1 MDRPTV
7 VRVRVLAAAVA
18 AASLVLAGCGSEY
31 TIVNRSQV
39 RPSPSSVIAARGLIG
54 ESPAIAEHLAQAYE
68 VYTAQLTLLKQR
80 RNKVRARKRTL
91 AGTAI
96 GALAAGATTAAIVG
110 AYGDGAQ
117 DERLQQATGVATLT
131 MFGALGLTFIGG
143 EQEDPIIPDMKSRQL
158 QKDFERMLGRVKEL
172 ESEMSTDTGD
182 AARDAARRKALTSEI
197 STVIEGF
204 ITEATAINI
213 KG

>member
-1 MDRPTV
+1 MVRLTACTV
-7 VRVRVLAAAVA
+7 IIALA
-18 AASLVLAGCGSEY
+18 LAGCGSEY

-39 RPSPSSVIAARGLIG
+39 RPSPSSTIAARGLIG
-54 ESPAIAEHLAQAYE
+54 ESPAIADHLAQAYE

-80 RNKVRARKRTL
+80 RNKVRARKRGL
-91 AGTAI
+91 AGAAI

-110 AYGDGAQ
+110 AYGDGDQ
-117 DERLQQATGVATLT
+117 DMRLQQATGVATLT
-131 MFGALGLTFIGG
+131 MFGALGLTFVGG
-143 EQEDPIIPDMKSRQL
+143 EQEDPIIPDMKARQL

-172 ESEMSTDTGD
+172 EAELEADTGD
-182 AARDAARRKALTSEI
+182 APADALRRKERTSEI
-197 STVIEGF
+197 STVIEAF

>member
-1 MDRPTV
+1 MVRHHLRPSPV
-7 VRVRVLAAAVA
+7 AALAAAA
-18 AASLVLAGCGSEY
+18 LLVAGCGSEY

-39 RPSPSSVIAARGLIG
+39 KPSPSSIVAARGLIG
-54 ESPAIAEHLAQAYE
+54 EAPAIADHLAQAYE

-80 RNKVRARKRTL
+80 RNKVRARKRSL
-91 AGTAI
+91 AGAAI

-117 DERLQQATGVATLT
+117 DERLQQATGVATIT
-131 MFGALGLTFIGG
+131 MFGALGLTFVGG
-143 EQEDPIIPDMKSRQL
+143 EQEDPIIPDMKARQL
-158 QKDFERMLGRVKEL
+158 QKDFERMLERVKEL
-172 ESEMSTDTGD
+172 EGELEADTGD
-182 AARDAARRKALTSEI
+182 AAADTQRRKARTSEI
-197 STVIEGF
+197 STVIEAF